1 MRFYGGSAAVI
12 ISGQNLKDVLDLF
25 DYGDKLDAIVF
36 VYGGTEATGLSE
48 LQLKSFLQHVIDGTV
63 NDDIHDYYDWFKYS
77 DDVLYGDLR
86 SNIKSLIMAH
96 DQNGDMRVTATEFL
110 ESIGA

>member
-1 MRFYGGSAAVI
+1 M
-12 ISGQNLKDVLDLF
+12 
-25 DYGDKLDAIVF
+25 
-36 VYGGTEATGLSE
+36 
-48 LQLKSFLQHVIDGTV
+48 IDGSV
-63 NDDIHDYYDWFKYS
+63 NDDIHDYYDWFKYT
-77 DDVLYGDLR
+77 DEVLYGDLR